1 MSVYQTTPLLSRDV
15 MDVLHQRASRN
26 ARLVKL
32 CGTVEAHARCYK
44 NLSTQFLFSSFKMGK
59 LCIEQGCLCIILRN
73 QSGSCIDLNAM
84 LSLGLRRRSE
94 RLLRLLF
101 V

>member
-44 NLSTQFLFSSFKMGK
+44 NLSTQFLFSSLKWEN
-59 LCIEQGCLCIILRN
+59 CV
-73 QSGSCIDLNAM
+73 LNK
-84 LSLGLRRRSE
+84 G
-94 RLLRLLF
+94 
-101 V
+101 VCV